1 MAIIVTL
8 ARSVSFADYRRV
20 EDFIEQLSQQNG
32 DFKGRVI
39 SLAHGSTTAV
49 SDEQDSLRGALL
61 QLLVE
66 SVLAHP
72 ESPH

>member
-1 MAIIVTL
+1 MAITVTI

-20 EDFIEQLSQQNG
+20 EDFIEQLTQQNG

-39 SLAHGSTTAV
+39 LLARGSTTSV
-49 SDEQDSLRGALL
+49 SDDQDSLRGALL

-72 ESPH
+72 